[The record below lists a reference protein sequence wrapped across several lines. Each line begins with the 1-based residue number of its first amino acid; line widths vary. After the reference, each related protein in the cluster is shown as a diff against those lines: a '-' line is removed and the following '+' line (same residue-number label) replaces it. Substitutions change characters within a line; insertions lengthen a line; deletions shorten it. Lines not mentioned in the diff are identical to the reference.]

1 VRPPSDPARE
11 LAVPL
16 SIAVRIEPELIRAVR
31 LTVLPYLDVAAE
43 SDLWFSDLAAS
54 RGPESIVLAPEV
66 LPALRAELAG
76 RIAGSTP
83 ADPIRTL
90 WDVTARVH
98 ARISPALLLEER
110 VAWLAVSE
118 GADGGP
124 AIEEELRAALYSL
137 VVEDRPGLAD
147 WLLRAWPR
155 LPDEARNTVTAWRL
169 RQAASRHVDTS
180 GLPLGVVPA
189 GIGVAD
195 LAEFAAELRDA
206 PLGVRLAGGELQL
219 GDLPPAAETSA
230 LLTLDTDPR
239 IVELLPDQ
247 GRPGQTL
254 AVPRGQ
260 TLRVPAGSGPVRLR
274 TPRGLVYELTPP
286 RAAPASEETSSLL
299 SEIQHVVV
307 LMLEQ
312 RSFDHMLGFLYTSQ
326 GNVSPS
332 GQPYDGLTGSE
343 SNPGPSGEPVTV
355 FEISPSQPDAY
366 FMPGAAPETGYQ
378 ATNLQ
383 LYGRSA
389 GPASRGEI
397 PSNQGFVRS
406 FAAAL
411 ESSAR
416 ESSARAGA
424 LASNIMG
431 CFSPYALPVLSG
443 LARGYAVCDQ
453 WFASVPAGTLPN
465 RAFACA
471 ATSQGRLDGRNHTYT
486 SPSIFSVLGTY
497 GLNWALYGYSSEPL
511 TRNTFS
517 DLRGA
522 SAGHTGLFR
531 DFQAAAVAGVL
542 PAFTFL
548 EPSFPARGSNS
559 QAPSNDVARGEQLI
573 FDVYRALRYGP
584 SWNQTLFVI
593 TYSSHGGCYDHVP
606 PPRAA
611 VPPDSSV
618 GEFGFDFT
626 RFGVRVPAV
635 LVSPLIAP
643 GTVLRAPAA
652 SAPFDHTSILKTVQL
667 RWGQRPLTARD
678 AAAPS
683 LAGVLTLKVPRT
695 DDPLVGIRVP
705 VAASP

>member
-31 LTVLPYLDVAAE
+31 LAVLPYLDVAAE

-54 RGPESIVLAPEV
+54 RGPESIVCAPEV

-76 RIAGSTP
+76 RIAASTP

-118 GADGGP
+118 GADAGP

-155 LPDEARNTVTAWRL
+155 LPEEARNTVTAWRL

-206 PLGVRLAGGELQL
+206 PLGVRLAGGELWL

-239 IVELLPDQ
+239 IVELLPGQ

-260 TLRVPAGSGPVRLR
+260 TLRVPAGYGPVRLR
-274 TPRGLVYELTPP
+274 TPRGLVYELAPP

-299 SEIQHVVV
+299 SEVQHIVV

-312 RSFDHMLGFLYTSQ
+312 RSFDHMLGFLYASQ

-366 FMPGAAPETGYQ
+366 FMPGAAPDMSYQ

-383 LYGRSA
+383 LYGSSA
-389 GPASRGEI
+389 GPANRGEI

-406 FAAAL
+406 FAVAL
-411 ESSAR
+411 ESPAR
-416 ESSARAGA
+416 EAANRPGAVAG
-424 LASNIMG
+424 NIMG

-453 WFASVPAGTLPN
+453 WFASVPTGTMPN
-465 RAFACA
+465 RAFACT
-471 ATSQGRLDGRNHTYT
+471 ATSQGRMDNQDNTYT
-486 SPSIFSVLGTY
+486 SPSIF
-497 GLNWALYGYSSEPL
+497 GLLSEHGLSSGLYGYSAQPGTTRTL
-511 TRNTFS
+511 T
-517 DLRGA
+517 DLILGRTGT
-522 SAGHTGLFR
+522 GTGLFR
-531 DFQAAAVAGVL
+531 DFQAAAAAGVL

-548 EPSFPARGSNS
+548 EPTFNARGNS
-559 QAPSNDVARGEQLI
+559 QTPPYNVALGEQLI
-573 FDVYRALRYGP
+573 FDVYHALRYGP
-584 SWNQTLFVI
+584 GWNQTLFVI

-611 VPPDSSV
+611 VPPDNSV

-643 GTVLRAPAA
+643 GTVLRAPAG

-695 DDPLVGIRVP
+695 DDPIAGITVP
-705 VAASP
+705 AAASP